1 MASKA
6 TTANQKRKEKEKDYR
21 VRLIENIKDIKVK
34 VRIFLKEKHG
44 KDDIEIK
51 QLLATMTAPELFLL
65 YTDHDLL
72 DHIAVEYNNTHPF
85 ARKKITRT
93 LRIDHLLNSGFVN
106 NTTSFGNE
114 FISTFIPTN
123 KKTNFTQHPK
133 YTLAQSKM
141 YGYNSRQVLIKRLF
155 MEEAKKIQEKALREY
170 RRKYGKEPLSGQKCI
185 TNYFDKKVS
194 PPTRRSPPRNVFLS
208 TRRSSL
214 SRSPSHG
221 KTSAS
226 LTERSRSPSKP

>member
-21 VRLIENIKDIKVK
+21 VRLIENIKDIKVM

-44 KDDIEIK
+44 KDDSEIE

-72 DHIAVEYNNTHPF
+72 DHIAVEYNKTSTL

-106 NTTSFGNE
+106 NTESFGNE
-114 FISTFIPTN
+114 FISTFIPAN
-123 KKTNFTQHPK
+123 KKIMFTQHPK
-133 YTLAQSKM
+133 YTLTQSKM
-141 YGYNSRQVLIKRLF
+141 YGYNSRQVLIARLF

-170 RRKYGKEPLSGQKCI
+170 RREYDKEPLPGQKRI

-194 PPTRRSPPRNVFLS
+194 PPTRRSPPRNVS
-208 TRRSSL
+208 SPTQRSSR

-221 KTSAS
+221 KTSSS
-226 LTERSRSPSKP
+226 LTRRYRSPPKP

>member
-1 MASKA
+1 MAAKA
-6 TTANQKRKEKEKDYR
+6 TTSNQTRKEKEKDYR
-21 VRLIENIKDIKVK
+21 VRLIENIKDIKVM
-34 VRIFLKEKHG
+34 VRIFLKEKHH
-44 KDDIEIK
+44 KNDNEIE

-65 YTDHDLL
+65 YTEHDLL
-72 DHIAVEYNNTHPF
+72 DHIAVEYNKTSTL

-114 FISTFIPTN
+114 FISTFIPAN
-123 KKTNFTQHPK
+123 KKTNYTQHPK

-141 YGYNSRQVLIKRLF
+141 HGYNSRQVLIARLF

-170 RRKYGKEPLSGQKCI
+170 RRKYDKEPLPGQKRI

-194 PPTRRSPPRNVFLS
+194 SPTRRSQSSHRNVS
-208 TRRSSL
+208 SPTRRSS
-214 SRSPSHG
+214 
-221 KTSAS
+221 
-226 LTERSRSPSKP
+226 RSRSPHK